1 MCEECMASYDFN
13 FGTALYYMKDYKKK
27 VSRAGWNGKG
37 MYIYYVQTPE
47 EKVSTDELVHEPYI
61 ALKTVDD
68 KIVPWTASQ
77 TDLLATDWKL
87 VDQENEK

>member
-13 FGTALYYMKDYKKK
+13 FGTALYYMRDYNEK

-37 MYIYYVQTPE
+37 MYIYYVPTPE
-47 EKVSTDELVHEPYI
+47 EKVSSEELVHEPYI
-61 ALKTVDD
+61 ALKTADD

-87 VDQENEK
+87 VE